1 MCNKAVDN
9 FPHGLN
15 SFPNCYITQKS
26 CCDKAV
32 NTHSST
38 LQCVPECCK
47 SQEMCDKADDR

>member
-9 FPHGLN
+9 FLHALN